1 MKRTPNANPE
11 EFVVVLDFGAQESA
25 GECVAPTA

>member
-11 EFVVVLDFGAQESA
+11 EFVVVLDFGARETKER
-25 GECVAPTA
+25 G